1 MTELTVTRE
10 RGNAVT
16 RQDLGERGSALGP
29 YQPRWKSVVSAPLR
43 CEAGS
48 ALVTVLILIIVLTV
62 IGAAMLT
69 VTLTE
74 ITIAFNQADAAVA
87 HDLADAGFARA
98 VSELSSNLAW
108 PGTGGPVAEG
118 DGTYDVTVTS
128 SGSSRFITSTGSRGG
143 GRQILRGSLKAVP
156 RRGMNTIF
164 ANTTATIGAV
174 TTGLTVG
181 NTMPSPD
188 ATAVHANNRLGAGTA
203 MAINTTGAVV
213 IGGLTSNGPIV
224 GALCPTWPWRCD
236 SAFGT
241 IPLPQINV
249 DAGASSL
256 KARAQSTFDA
266 GKSLYFRGGDT
277 SPGGCKNAPGYN
289 FGLGQTQRCWDKFVN
304 DHLGSIGSN
313 LSNAVFFVEFGPGER
328 TTYTTPGGTAPTFR
342 SRTEAQNGGGG
353 RIDLTI
359 NRPVGLAVNDVMVA
373 MIAVRGGST
382 TAITPPAG
390 WTAANIIDN
399 GTIRLAIYLKV
410 AAAGEPG
417 NYTWTFSSVQRAT
430 GGIQAYSGVDTIS
443 PVDDAAGQATPSG
456 ILHTTPSI
464 TTTVANSML
473 VASFTVATDARWE
486 PPAGMDERVDV
497 RGGGAAGT
505 GTEGADQVQALAGAS
520 GAKTALANAVAPGA
534 THLLALRP
542 AGPTVDCVGYV
553 TAAETLCV
561 RSRAATDSNNVVVY
575 PDSAPT
581 RITGA
586 VVAFR
591 RGAGTSVIGNIVMES
606 LSLRTS
612 NYTHT
617 SLAGDPVLVAGGR
630 VEVISSG
637 SAAAQRTV
645 DIIGIVYTFA
655 GQDNPDVNGNLVGS
669 SGVGID
675 VQHGADLVTLTF
687 HGFLISNGSIAVQ
700 DTATNS
706 GVVSVL
712 YDSAVADALPAPF
725 TASSTDN
732 VIFSIS
738 WSSGD

>member
-1 MTELTVTRE
+1 
-10 RGNAVT
+10 
-16 RQDLGERGSALGP
+16 
-29 YQPRWKSVVSAPLR
+29 
-43 CEAGS
+43 
-48 ALVTVLILIIVLTV
+48 
-62 IGAAMLT
+62 
-69 VTLTE
+69 
-74 ITIAFNQADAAVA
+74 
-87 HDLADAGFARA
+87 ADAGFARA

-118 DGTYDVTVTS
+118 DGTYDVTLAS
-128 SGSSRFITSTGSRGG
+128 SGSTRFITSTGSRGG

-164 ANTTATIGAV
+164 ANTTATLGAA

-203 MAINTTGAVV
+203 MTINTAGAVV
-213 IGGLTSNGPIV
+213 IGGLTSNGPISGV
-224 GALCPTWPWRCD
+224 LCASWPWRCD
-236 SAFGT
+236 PAFGT

-249 DAGASSL
+249 DAGPSSL

-289 FGLGQTQRCWDKFVN
+289 FGLGQTQRCWDKYVS
-304 DHLGSIGSN
+304 DHGGIIGTTIQ
-313 LSNAVFFVEFGPGER
+313 NAVFFIEFNANER
-328 TTYTTPGGTAPTFR
+328 TRYTQPTLAITFVGALGGRNTGTSTLSIDRPGGVTT
-342 SRTEAQNGGGG
+342 
-353 RIDLTI
+353 
-359 NRPVGLAVNDVMVA
+359 NDVM
-373 MIAVRGGST
+373 IAAISVRGGST
-382 TAITPPAG
+382 TTITPPAG
-390 WTAANIIDN
+390 WTLVNTIDN
-399 GTIRLAIYLKV
+399 GMTIRMAIYYKV
-410 AAAGEPG
+410 AAASEPQS
-417 NYTWTFSSVQRAT
+417 YTWTFSSSHGAS
-430 GGIQAYSGVDTIS
+430 GGIQAYRDVDTAAPI
-443 PVDDAAGQATPSG
+443 DDEAGVAGTTGAGGTIATPS
-456 ILHTTPSI
+456 II
-464 TTTVANSML
+464 TTIPNTQL
-473 VASFTVATDARWE
+473 VASFAVARGTSFTA
-486 PPAGMDERVDV
+486 PPGMTERYDINSVGDPV
-497 RGGGAAGT
+497 PDRT
-505 GTEGADQVQALAGAS
+505 TSEGADALQAADGATGARTATAEAGA
-520 GAKTALANAVAPGA
+520 GIPGVA
-534 THLLALRP
+534 HLLALRP
-542 AGPTVDCVGYV
+542 GGPTIDCVGYA
-553 TAAETLCV
+553 TAVETFCI
-561 RSRAATDSNNVVVY
+561 RSRTATDSNNAIVY
-575 PDSAPT
+575 ANSDLRQVSGT
-581 RITGA
+581 I
-586 VVAFR
+586 VSFR
-591 RGAGTSVIGNIVMES
+591 RGTGTNVSGTIVMENLSLKTTNYSHAS
-606 LSLRTS
+606 LS
-612 NYTHT
+612 
-617 SLAGDPVLVAGGR
+617 GDPALVAGGR

>member
-10 RGNAVT
+10 RGNVVT
-16 RQDLGERGSALGP
+16 RQDLGER
-29 YQPRWKSVVSAPLR
+29 
-43 CEAGS
+43 GS

-108 PGTGGPVAEG
+108 PGTGGPMAEG

-174 TTGLTVG
+174 TTGLTVS

-203 MAINTTGAVV
+203 MTINTAGAVV

-236 SAFGT
+236 SAAPQ

-249 DAGASSL
+249 DSGASSL
-256 KARAQSTFDA
+256 KGRAQSTFDG

-328 TTYTTPGGTAPTFR
+328 TTYTIPGGAAPTFR
-342 SRTEAQNGGGG
+342 SAREAQNGPGGD
-353 RIDLTI
+353 IDLTI
-359 NRPVGLAVNDVMVA
+359 NRPAGLAVNDVMVA
-373 MIAVRGGST
+373 TIAVRGGSGT
-382 TAITPPAG
+382 VITPPAG
-390 WTAANIIDN
+390 WTAVNIIDN
-399 GTIRLAIYLKV
+399 GTTIRLAIYLRV
-410 AAAGEPG
+410 AAAAEPG
-417 NYTWTFSSVQRAT
+417 NYTWGFSSVRPAT
-430 GGIQAYSGVDTIS
+430 GGIQGYSGVDTVS
-443 PVDDAAGQATPSG
+443 PVDDAAGQTTPSG
-456 ILHTTPSI
+456 TLHSTPSV
-464 TTTVANSML
+464 TTTAANSML
-473 VASFTVATDARWE
+473 IASFTVATDARWA
-486 PPAGMDERVDV
+486 PPAGMNERVDV
-497 RGGGAAGT
+497 RGGGAVGT
-505 GTEGADQVQALAGAS
+505 GTEGADQVQVLAGAS
-520 GAKTALANAVAPGA
+520 GAKTATANTPAVGVA
-534 THLLALRP
+534 HLLALRP
-542 AGPTVDCVGYV
+542 AGPTVACVGYTTSV
-553 TAAETLCV
+553 ETLCV
-561 RSRAATDSNNVVVY
+561 RSRAATDSNNAIVY
-575 PDSAPT
+575 ASSAPGQV
-581 RITGA
+581 TGA
-586 VVAFR
+586 IVVFR
-591 RGAGTSVIGNIVMES
+591 RGTGTSTSGNIAMED
-606 LSLRTS
+606 LSLRTGD
-612 NYTHT
+612 YTHV
-617 SLAGDPVLVAGGR
+617 SLAGDPALVAGGR
-630 VEVISSG
+630 FEVISSG
-637 SAAAQRTV
+637 SAAVVRSV
-645 DIIGIVYTFA
+645 ELIGMVYTFA
-655 GQDNPDVNGNLVGS
+655 GLDNPDVNGILLGS
-669 SGVGID
+669 GGVGID

-687 HGFLISNGSIAVQ
+687 HGLLVSNGSIAVR
-700 DTATNS
+700 DTATNF
-706 GVVSVL
+706 GLVSVL
-712 YDSAVADALPAPF
+712 YDAAVADALPAPF
-725 TASSTDN
+725 LAASTDN
-732 VIFSIS
+732 VVFSTS